1 MCCGATDPN
10 IPRSEPCSKSVDV
23 VFVIDSSIYLDFDK
37 LQTYVVGVIRDI
49 VAHLRV
55 DTGHTRVAAVTY
67 SRSATVWEA
76 PTLWRNIIVYFKEF
90 FVLHTQGSQWKR

>member
-1 MCCGATDPN
+1 MRCGATDPN
-10 IPRSEPCSKSVDV
+10 IPNPRPESCSKSVDV

-37 LQTYVVGVIRDI
+37 LQRYVVGVIRDI

-67 SRSATVWEA
+67 SRSATVWFDKHQFCA
-76 PTLWRNIIVYFKEF
+76 LSYTIIS
-90 FVLHTQGSQWKR
+90 G